1 MKDNLQII
9 TDIKKTVIYLDKIV
23 MNFPNND
30 KVIKDK
36 VMTTA
41 FEILELAYMAN
52 ENNNEMRIG
61 YQKRLVTKVKMID
74 FYLKL
79 ACDKNYISY
88 KKYQKIGTYLL
99 NSIKQIYGWI
109 KSEKAK

>member
-30 KVIKDK
+30 KVIKDRI
-36 VMTTA
+36 MTVA
-41 FEILELAYMAN
+41 FDVLEMAYMAN
-52 ENNNEMRIG
+52 ENKDDYRIG
-61 YQKRLVTKVKMID
+61 YQKRLLTKVKMID

-88 KKYQKIGTYLL
+88 QKYQKIGTYLL
-99 NSIKQIYGWI
+99 NSLKQIYGWI
-109 KSEKAK
+109 KSEKAG